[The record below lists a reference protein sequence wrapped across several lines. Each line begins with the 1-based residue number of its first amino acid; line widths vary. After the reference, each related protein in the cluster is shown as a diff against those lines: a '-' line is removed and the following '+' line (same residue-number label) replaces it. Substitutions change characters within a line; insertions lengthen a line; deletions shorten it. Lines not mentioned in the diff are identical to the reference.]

1 MWVGHHLTHGVNW
14 LEWGRRGGIE
24 SSLVLLRDWL
34 GVTQQVESS
43 WLCIRYVN
51 TLNHYCYFCAFSVF
65 ANSFYHLS
73 YRIPLLAPSQFSPC
87 PTGRVGVSEW
97 MAAQLPTRSN
107 HNKNLWAAAHSLQSL
122 RSLSK
127 CLPPIEPSSSPRSIL
142 ELNRYLFT
150 QLILFCSY
158 QVGSVPK
165 TKQITR
171 ELVSS
176 TDIYQCWE
184 KRWREVFTQSEG
196 RFSNA
201 RDHQVFLFW
210 SKEKEENKNQRDLIT
225 WYRLF
230 SLRE

>member
-1 MWVGHHLTHGVNW
+1 
-14 LEWGRRGGIE
+14 
-24 SSLVLLRDWL
+24 
-34 GVTQQVESS
+34 
-43 WLCIRYVN
+43 
-51 TLNHYCYFCAFSVF
+51 
-65 ANSFYHLS
+65 
-73 YRIPLLAPSQFSPC
+73 
-87 PTGRVGVSEW
+87 

-150 QLILFCSY
+150 QLVLFCSY

-184 KRWREVFTQSEG
+184 KRWRSVYREW
-196 RFSNA
+196 RK
-201 RDHQVFLFW
+201 VFLMQETTKFSSSDQKRRKKIKIKGTW
-210 SKEKEENKNQRDLIT
+210 SLGIDCFPWGSKDESDQVRVLDE
-225 WYRLF
+225 
-230 SLRE
+230 